1 MNPLLSDWGGAS
13 EGGLPPFSM
22 VRAEHFEPA
31 FHAAMAAQRAEFDAI
46 AADPQPPSFANT
58 AAALDASG
66 RWLGRVEML
75 FHTLNASRSTPELQA
90 VQRCMAAPLAA
101 HASWVA
107 MHQGVFARLDDLL
120 RRVDSLGLDAE
131 ARRLLERLHLE
142 AVRAGARLGAAER
155 QRCAELMQELAELNT
170 RFAQNVMADEAGYQL
185 VLRSEAELAGLPEF
199 ARAVMR
205 QAAAERGLAPGDHLV
220 SLSRSHIVPFLT
232 FSARRDLREQA
243 WRAWVGR
250 GENAGETDNRAIAQ
264 RILSLRNEQA
274 RLHGQAS
281 FADYQ
286 LLDTMAGSKGAVQG
300 LLQRVWDAALSAT
313 ERERDAVRA
322 AALAHG
328 ATHALDAWDWRY
340 YAEKVRA
347 LRYELDESVVKA
359 YFPLERMVEAVFD
372 CANRLFGLSFEARPE
387 IRAYHPDVKVYEV
400 RGRDGAQIGV
410 FLHDNFARPSKR
422 SGAWMSNYRQQSRNT
437 AGGSAVTPI
446 VVNNNNF
453 AKGAP
458 GEPTLLSF
466 DDARTLFHEFGHGL
480 HGLLSSVTYE
490 RLSGTNVLRDFV
502 ELPSQLFEHWLTEPE
517 VLKKHARHHRTG
529 EAIPDALVAKLHAAR
544 RFNQGY
550 ETVRYTAS
558 ALCSTWR
565 CTRRPQLKAST
576 SAMPSSVPNLQR
588 MGLARGRGPEPPV
601 AALPAPVLGLQL
613 RRGLLRLPVGG
624 GARRR
629 RLRCLRRGRQPV
641 RRRHRGAL
649 PPPCAG
655 GRQRGGAGRDLPR
668 LQGPRCTHRA
678 HAQGARAAAGLMPLR
693 PAAARP
699 CGRAAA

>member
-300 LLQRVWDAALSAT
+300 LLQRVWDAALCAT

-328 ATHALDAWDWRY
+328 ATHALEAWDWRF
-340 YAEKVRA
+340 YAEKVRQA
-347 LRYELDESVVKA
+347 RYALDEAELKP
-359 YFPLERMVEAVFD
+359 YFPLEAMVAAMFD
-372 CANRLFGLSFEARPE
+372 CAGRLFGLRFERRPGWPV
-387 IRAYHPDVKVYEV
+387 YHPDVQAYEV
-400 RGRDGAQIGV
+400 FDADGSHRAV
-410 FLHDNFARPSKR
+410 FLHDNFARL
-422 SGAWMSNYRQQSRNT
+422 A
-437 AGGSAVTPI
+437 SA
-446 VVNNNNF
+446 
-453 AKGAP
+453 AAP
-458 GEPTLLSF
+458 G
-466 DDARTLFHEFGHGL
+466 
-480 HGLLSSVTYE
+480 
-490 RLSGTNVLRDFV
+490 
-502 ELPSQLFEHWLTEPE
+502 
-517 VLKKHARHHRTG
+517 
-529 EAIPDALVAKLHAAR
+529 
-544 RFNQGY
+544 
-550 ETVRYTAS
+550 
-558 ALCSTWR
+558 
-565 CTRRPQLKAST
+565 
-576 SAMPSSVPNLQR
+576 
-588 MGLARGRGPEPPV
+588 
-601 AALPAPVLGLQL
+601 
-613 RRGLLRLPVGG
+613 
-624 GARRR
+624 
-629 RLRCLRRGRQPV
+629 
-641 RRRHRGAL
+641 
-649 PPPCAG
+649 
-655 GRQRGGAGRDLPR
+655 
-668 LQGPRCTHRA
+668 
-678 HAQGARAAAGLMPLR
+678 
-693 PAAARP
+693 
-699 CGRAAA
+699 

>member
-328 ATHALDAWDWRY
+328 ATHALEAWDWRF
-340 YAEKVRA
+340 YAEKVRQA
-347 LRYELDESVVKA
+347 RYALDEAELKP
-359 YFPLERMVEAVFD
+359 YFPLEAMVAAMFD
-372 CANRLFGLSFEARPE
+372 CAGRLFGLRFERRPGWPV
-387 IRAYHPDVKVYEV
+387 YHPDVQAYEV
-400 RGRDGAQIGV
+400 FDADGSHRAV
-410 FLHDNFARPSKR
+410 FLHDNFARLGKR
-422 SGAWMSNYRQQSRNT
+422 SGAWMNALRWHRLEGGRQTPVILNT
-437 AGGSAVTPI
+437 
-446 VVNNNNF
+446 NNF

-458 GEPTLLSF
+458 DSPTLLSL
-466 DDARTLFHEFGHGL
+466 DDVRTLFHEFGHGL
-480 HGLLSSVTYE
+480 HGMLSETRFE
-490 RLSGTNVLRDFV
+490 RLSGTQVLRDFV
-502 ELPSQLFEHWLTEPE
+502 ELPSQLMEHWIADPAVMRRHCRHWQSGAPIPE
-517 VLKKHARHHRTG
+517 
-529 EAIPDALVAKLHAAR
+529 ALIDRIRAAEL
-544 RFNQGY
+544 FNQGY

-558 ALCSTWR
+558 ALVDLAIHSLEEEEA
-565 CTRRPQLKAST
+565 PDI
-576 SAMPSSVPNLQR
+576 SAFER
-588 MGLARGRGPEPPV
+588 DTLARLGAPADCGMNHRLAHFQHLFVGDSYAAGYYVYLWAEVLDCDAFEAFKEAGDLFDAATAARYRRHVLAVGNAVEPGATYRAFRGRDARIEPM
-601 AALPAPVLGLQL
+601 LKG
-613 RRGLLRLPVGG
+613 RGLLQL
-624 GARRR
+624 
-629 RLRCLRRGRQPV
+629 
-641 RRRHRGAL
+641 
-649 PPPCAG
+649 
-655 GRQRGGAGRDLPR
+655 
-668 LQGPRCTHRA
+668 
-678 HAQGARAAAGLMPLR
+678 
-693 PAAARP
+693 
-699 CGRAAA
+699 